1 VLNEEQKLSG
11 DKYIREHL
19 EEGLSLI
26 PIPERMKGGIRRY
39 VYDGIPPGGFL
50 FAVMS
55 GNLVDAWLY
64 ADTDNRVILHHY
76 AHLVYDF
83 IPSKMMGSKEKVL
96 DHLAEIDFLS
106 NESH

>member
-1 VLNEEQKLSG
+1 MLNEEQKLSR
-11 DKYIREHL
+11 DKYIKDHL
-19 EEGLSLI
+19 EEGLALL
-26 PIPERMKGGIRRY
+26 PIPERMKGSIRRY
-39 VYDGIPPGGFL
+39 VYEGIPPGGFL

-64 ADTDNRVILHHY
+64 ADTTNRVILHHY

-83 IPSKMMGSKEKVL
+83 IPSKMMGSKQKVL
-96 DHLAEIDFLS
+96 DHLTEINFLD